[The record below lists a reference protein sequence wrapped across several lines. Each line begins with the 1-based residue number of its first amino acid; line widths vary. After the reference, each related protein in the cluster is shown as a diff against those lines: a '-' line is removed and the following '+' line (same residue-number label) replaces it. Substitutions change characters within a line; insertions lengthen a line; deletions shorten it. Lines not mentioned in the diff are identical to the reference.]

1 MGLSFLTPW
10 LLAGGLLIAA
20 PIILHLLMRQQ
31 PKPLIFPALRFV
43 QLREQRNKRS
53 LRLRHLLLLAARCL
67 AIVLLALALARPSL
81 QSGSLF
87 GGGQDAPVAA
97 AFVFDTAPRM
107 EYRQDNQ
114 TRLEAARTVG
124 DWLLTQL
131 PPASEVAVFD
141 SSTLAGD
148 FAPDLV
154 VAKQRVEA
162 LKTRASQQ
170 PLAEMLQAA
179 FELVKNNKLERREVY
194 LFTDLARA
202 AWPERAAEQV
212 AALRKKYAD
221 IELYLID
228 ASAKDPKN
236 TALGDL
242 RLNHQVL
249 SRQGNLQLE
258 VPLSRVGG
266 EESAEVAVYLLDDKG
281 QPQKKGQTTRTL
293 RPDMTDTVQFRVPL
307 GEPGTYHGTVRLLND
322 DALAEDNI
330 RYFSVEVRPARQILI
345 AAPKPA
351 ESYAFFLKQALDPE
365 PLRRAGQARFDVR
378 VVTLDELAKVELGEF
393 AAVCLLDPESL
404 APATAE
410 KLRDYVK
417 AGGGLAIWLGHN
429 AQLKEFNTGVARELL
444 PGALEQQWRAGSN
457 SVFLAPT
464 DLQHPVLAAFR
475 GTETNNPWIDFP
487 VRRHWQFD
495 KLDPGVTVITNYNN
509 RMPALLEKP
518 LGRGKILCMTTP
530 VSENANDRDAW
541 NTLATGFEP
550 WPFVMLSNEMLLY
563 LAGTADERFNY
574 VAGEEVLL
582 QIPEAQRGLSFTLT
596 NPAGDVLSPNVNQVT
611 GLLRTQATEFAG
623 HYRLRAGGTEGG
635 VTRGFSVNIPASL
648 SELTRLTNDELDA
661 RLGKGTYHLAKTKDE
676 IDRTV
681 STARTGTELF
691 PLLILLVA
699 ALLGGEFILSNKF
712 YKRDDLGEGKAR
724 ASLAGFGKGDVP
736 VAEAAPN
743 ASEPEHAYA
752 AWPTRQQ
759 APPPAPAG
767 RGAAPVGSPASTPA
781 PPPYKPAPAM
791 PPVMRPAPPPLPPS
805 LRNE

>member
-1 MGLSFLTPW
+1 MGLSFITPW

-31 PKPLIFPALRFV
+31 PKPFVFPALRFV
-43 QLREQRNKRS
+43 QQREQKNKRS

-81 QSGSLF
+81 QSGGLF
-87 GGGQDAPVAA
+87 GGDQDAPVAA

-114 TRLEAARTVG
+114 TRLEASRAVG

-131 PPASEVAVFD
+131 PPSSEIAVFD
-141 SSTLAGD
+141 TSTLAGD
-148 FAPDLV
+148 FAPDLI
-154 VAKQRVEA
+154 VAKQRIEA
-162 LKTRASQQ
+162 LKTRAAQQ

-212 AALRKKYAD
+212 AALRKKYAEV
-221 IELYLID
+221 ELYLID
-228 ASAKDPKN
+228 SGAKDPKN
-236 TALGDL
+236 TSLGDL

-249 SRQGNLQLE
+249 SKQGTLQLE
-258 VPLSRVGG
+258 VPLSRIGS
-266 EESAEVAVYLLDDKG
+266 EETAEVAVYLFDDKG
-281 QPQKKGQTTRTL
+281 QHKKGQAIRTL
-293 RPDMTDTVQFRVPL
+293 RPDTTDTVQFRVQL
-307 GEPGTYHGTVRLLND
+307 GDPGTYHGLVRLLND
-322 DALAEDNI
+322 DALAEDNV
-330 RYFSVEVRPARQILI
+330 RYFSAEVRPARKVLI
-345 AAPKPA
+345 AAPEPA
-351 ESYAFFLKQALDPE
+351 ERYAFFLKQALDPE

-378 VVTLDELAKVELGEF
+378 VVTLEQLAKVELSEF
-393 AAVCLLDPESL
+393 AAVCLLDPAAL
-404 APATAE
+404 APASAE
-410 KLRDYVK
+410 RLRDYVK
-417 AGGGLAIWLGHN
+417 AGGGLAIWLGAN
-429 AQLKEFNTGVARELL
+429 ATLKELNTGATRELL
-444 PGALEQQWRAGSN
+444 PGALEMQWRAGDKRT
-457 SVFLAPT
+457 FIAPT

-475 GTETNNPWIDFP
+475 GTETSNPWVDFS
-487 VRRHWQFD
+487 VMKHWKFD

-509 RMPALLEKP
+509 RLPALLEKP

-530 VSENANDRDAW
+530 VSESPNDKDAW
-541 NTLATGFEP
+541 NFLVGFEP

-563 LAGTADERFNY
+563 LVGTADERFNY
-574 VAGEEVLL
+574 TAGEEVIL
-582 QIPEAQRGLSFTLT
+582 QIPESQRGLTFTLT
-596 NPAGDVLSPNVNQVT
+596 NPPGDVLSPNVNQVT

-623 HYRLRAGGTEGG
+623 NYKLSAGGTEAG
-635 VTRGFSVNIPASL
+635 VTRGFSVNIPAAL
-648 SELTRLTNDELDA
+648 SDLTRLTDEELDA

-699 ALLGGEFILSNKF
+699 GLLGAEFVLSNKF
-712 YKRDDLGEGKAR
+712 YKRDELGDGKPR
-724 ASLAGFGKGDVP
+724 ASLAGFAKSDLP

-743 ASEPEHAYA
+743 TAEPAHPYA

-767 RGAAPVGSPASTPA
+767 RKVEPQNPPGPPPIA
-781 PPPYKPAPAM
+781 PPIKSGSGM
-791 PPVMRPAPPPLPPS
+791 PPVMRPVPPPIPPS

>member
-31 PKPLIFPALRFV
+31 PRPFIFPALRFV
-43 QLREQRNKRS
+43 QQREQKNKRS

-67 AIVLLALALARPSL
+67 AIVLLAFALARPSL
-81 QSGSLF
+81 QSGGFF
-87 GGGQDAPVAA
+87 GDGQDAPVAA

-114 TRLEAARTVG
+114 TRLEAARAVG

-141 SSTLAGD
+141 SSSLAGD

-154 VAKQRVEA
+154 VAKQRIEA
-162 LKTRASQQ
+162 LKTRAAQQ
-170 PLAEMLQAA
+170 PLAELLQAA

-194 LFTDLARA
+194 LYTDLARA

-212 AALRKKYAD
+212 AALRKKYVD

-228 ASAKDPKN
+228 VGAKDPKN
-236 TALGDL
+236 TSLGDL
-242 RLNHQVL
+242 RLSHQVL

-266 EESAEVAVYLLDDKG
+266 EETAEVAVYLLDDKG
-281 QPQKKGQTTRTL
+281 QPQKKGQTIRPL
-293 RPDMTDTVQFRVPL
+293 RPDTTDTVQFRVPL
-307 GEPGTYHGTVRLLND
+307 GDPGTYHGLVRLLND
-322 DALAEDNI
+322 DALAEDNV
-330 RYFSVEVRPARQILI
+330 RYFTAEVRRARQVLI
-345 AAPKPA
+345 AAPEPA
-351 ESYAFFLKQALDPE
+351 EGYAFFLKQALDPE

-378 VVTLDELAKVELGEF
+378 VVSLEQLAKVELSEF
-393 AAVCLLDPESL
+393 AAVCLLDPTTLTPVS
-404 APATAE
+404 AE

-429 AQLKEFNTGVARELL
+429 ASLKDFNTGATRELL
-444 PGALEQQWRAGSN
+444 PGALGQQWNAGNN
-457 SVFLAPT
+457 SRFINPT

-475 GTETNNPWIDFP
+475 GTETSNPWVDFP
-487 VRRHWQFD
+487 VLRHWQFD
-495 KLDPGVTVITNYNN
+495 KLDPGVTVITNFDNQL
-509 RMPALLEKP
+509 PALLEKQ
-518 LGRGKILCMTTP
+518 LGRGKVLCMTTP
-530 VSENANDRDAW
+530 VSESANDAKAW
-541 NTLATGFEP
+541 NMLATGFEP

-563 LAGTADERFNY
+563 LVGTADERFNY
-574 VAGEEVLL
+574 TAGEEVIL
-582 QIPEAQRGLSFTLT
+582 QIPEAQRGLTFTLT

-623 HYRLRAGGTEGG
+623 HYKLRAGGTEDG

-648 SELTRLTNDELDA
+648 SELTPLTKEELDA
-661 RLGKGTYHLAKTKDE
+661 RLGKGDYHLAKTKEE

-699 ALLGGEFILSNKF
+699 ALLGAEFILSNKF
-712 YKRDDLGEGKAR
+712 YKRDDLGEGKPR
-724 ASLAGFGKGDVP
+724 ASLAGFQDKN
-736 VAEAAPN
+736 AAPEIVAAS
-743 ASEPEHAYA
+743 ASEPEHPYA

-759 APPPAPAG
+759 APPPPPAG
-767 RGAAPVGSPASTPA
+767 RRPEGGPSSSMPPIATP
-781 PPPYKPAPAM
+781 PLKPGPAM
-791 PPVMRPAPPPLPPS
+791 PPVLRPTPPIPPS

>member
-1 MGLSFLTPW
+1 MVLSFLTPW
-10 LLAGGLLIAA
+10 LLAGGLLIGA

-67 AIVLLALALARPSL
+67 AILLLALALARPSL

-87 GGGQDAPVAA
+87 GDQDAPVAA

-114 TRLEAARTVG
+114 TRLQAAREVG

-141 SSTLAGD
+141 SSSLAGD

-179 FELVKNNKLERREVY
+179 FALVAGQEKLTRREVY

-212 AALRKKYAD
+212 AALRKKYAEV
-221 IELYLID
+221 ELYLID
-228 ASAKDPKN
+228 SSAKDPKN
-236 TALGDL
+236 TSLGDL
-242 RLNHQVL
+242 RLSHQVL

-258 VPLSRVGG
+258 VPLSRVGD
-266 EESAEVAVYLLDDKG
+266 EETAEVAVYLLDEHG
-281 QPQKKGQTTRTL
+281 QPQKKAQTIRTL
-293 RPDMTDTVQFRVPL
+293 RPDTTDTVQFRVPL
-307 GEPGTYHGTVRLLND
+307 DDPATYHGLVRLLND
-322 DALAEDNI
+322 DALAEDNV
-330 RYFSVEVRPARQILI
+330 RYFSVEVRPARQVLI
-345 AAPKPA
+345 AAPEPA
-351 ESYAFFLKQALDPE
+351 AGYAFFLKQALDPE
-365 PLRRAGQARFDVR
+365 PLRRVGQARFDVR
-378 VVTLDELAKVELGEF
+378 VVTLEQLAKVELGEF
-393 AAVCLLDPESL
+393 AAVCLLDPAAL
-404 APATAE
+404 APASAE

-417 AGGGLAIWLGHN
+417 TGGGLAIWLGHN
-429 AQLKEFNTGVARELL
+429 ADLKELNTGATRDLL
-444 PGALEQQWRAGSN
+444 PGVLDQQWRAGAR

-475 GTETNNPWIDFP
+475 GTETSNPWVDFP
-487 VRRHWQFD
+487 VLRHWQFAA
-495 KLDPGVTVITNYNN
+495 LDPGVTVITNYNN
-509 RMPALLEKP
+509 RLPAILEKP
-518 LGRGKILCMTTP
+518 LGRGKVLTMTTP
-530 VSENANDRDAW
+530 VSESANDPNAW
-541 NTLATGFEP
+541 NMLATGFEP

-563 LAGTADERFNY
+563 LVGAADERFNY
-574 VAGEEVLL
+574 AAGEEVIL
-582 QIPEAQRGLSFTLT
+582 QIPDSQRGLTFTLT
-596 NPAGDVLSPNVNQVT
+596 NPAGDVLSPNVNQIT

-635 VTRGFSVNIPASL
+635 VTRGFSVNIPAAL
-648 SELTRLTNDELDA
+648 SELTRLTSDELDA
-661 RLGKGTYHLAKTKDE
+661 RLGKGTYHLAKTRDE
-676 IDRTV
+676 IDRSV
-681 STARTGTELF
+681 STARSGTELF

-699 ALLGGEFILSNKF
+699 LILGAEFILANKF
-712 YKRDDLGEGKAR
+712 YKRDDLGAGQGK
-724 ASLAGFGKGDVP
+724 ASLAGFQENGTTP
-736 VAEAAPN
+736 AATTKTT
-743 ASEPEHAYA
+743 SEPEHAYA

-759 APPPAPAG
+759 APPPGPAG
-767 RGAAPVGSPASTPA
+767 RGAAGFSPAASPPIT
-781 PPPYKPAPAM
+781 PPPILR
-791 PPVMRPAPPPLPPS
+791 PVPPLPPS